1 MHVNIT
7 FLRKVQPTEIEIK
20 NSNKIKK
27 KIINKK
33 KTKIVILFVILG
45 KIKLICYFKFLIIL
59 YFCFYKEQFFECE

>member
-33 KTKIVILFVILG
+33 KNKNSYT
-45 KIKLICYFKFLIIL
+45 
-59 YFCFYKEQFFECE
+59 FCNIRKN